1 MEVGLFSLLPY
12 IAYYKYSSNTTCLGD
27 QSTSLNVRIEA
38 LESKS
43 AKQVITLT
51 TNSAA
56 VDSSN
61 LFSTFA
67 YDDFLLVTG
76 WITLKSNLT
85 QGTALFY
92 LPNGYVAYIN
102 AHVPACTISVYG
114 SYIPL
119 GYIANGN
126 NCVELQTPQYTANVI
141 YQFSAMI
148 FVKK

>member
-1 MEVGLFSLLPY
+1 MGSE
-12 IAYYKYSSNTTCLGD
+12 N
-27 QSTSLNVRIEA
+27 TSLNARIGV
-38 LESKS
+38 LESKNT
-43 AKQVITLT
+43 KQIVTLT

-67 YDDFLLVTG
+67 YGDFLLVTG
-76 WITLKSNLT
+76 WVVLKSNIAKD
-85 QGTALFY
+85 TALFY

-119 GYIANGN
+119 GYITNGN
-126 NCVELQTPQYTANVI
+126 NYVQLHLTQYTANTI